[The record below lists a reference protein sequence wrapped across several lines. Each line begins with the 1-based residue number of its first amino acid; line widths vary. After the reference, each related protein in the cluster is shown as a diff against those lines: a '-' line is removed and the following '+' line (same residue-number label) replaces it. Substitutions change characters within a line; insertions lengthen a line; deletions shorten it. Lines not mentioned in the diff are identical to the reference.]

1 MNSNKS
7 IMHALWVQVKELG
20 SKSYLWIFS
29 NFFTWVIVLTLS
41 LRKRKRMSHD
51 NGIAGTGSIRVV
63 DDQKFPAHEFFK
75 PGMVLPARI
84 RHASATFLDDA
95 MNCIRSMSIK
105 FSDHHFKSPFDL
117 EMNTGEISLFWSAY
131 SFFKFAQLR
140 EEKYGVEYINYY
152 KKYPEG
158 LTGAEVALRQNP
170 DSFHDLRYYAKTPFL
185 FIGEDKIK
193 RYAKYHIKPF
203 DDIPETGIIKNP
215 DAIDIGN
222 QRILPHETRGRNYLK
237 EEYEQRVKEKPVK
250 YMLQIQTR
258 IAQDDDDP
266 EIFNNMVPWNDKAHP
281 WHDLAVIEITET
293 LDWKESTLTSFS
305 LKNMPKTLGYI
316 PAKSIYDYNSLNY
329 MRAHSETAR
338 KARLLS
344 YKLFGFP
351 NSIPNDED
359 RNSEDWTKIQKNKRS
374 NFLN

>member
-1 MNSNKS
+1 MKTNQTLG
-7 IMHALWVQVKELG
+7 HAFIVKAGETG
-20 SKSYLWIFS
+20 SKIYLWIFS
-29 NFFTWVIVLTLS
+29 VFFTWVIVLTLS

-51 NGIAGTGSIRVV
+51 NGIAGIGSVKIVE
-63 DDQKFPAHEFFK
+63 DQKFPRHPFFK
-75 PGMVLPARI
+75 PGKVFPARV

-158 LTGAEVALRQNP
+158 LKGAEVALRRDP
-170 DSFHDLRYYAKTPFL
+170 KSFHDLRYYAKTPFL
-185 FIGEDKIK
+185 FIGDDKIK
-193 RYAKYHIKPF
+193 RYAKYHLKPF
-203 DDIPETGIIKNP
+203 DNIPETGIINNP
-215 DAIDIGN
+215 DAVDIGN
-222 QRILPHETRGRNYLK
+222 QRVLPHEKRGRNYLK
-237 EEYEQRVKEKPVK
+237 EEYEKRVKEQPIK

-266 EIFNNMVPWNDKAHP
+266 EIFNNMIPWDDKAHP
-281 WHDLAVIEITET
+281 WYDLAVIEINST
-293 LDWKESTLTSFS
+293 LDWKESTMTSFS
-305 LKNMPKTLGYI
+305 LNNMPKSLGYI

-351 NSIPNDED
+351 NAIPNDDD
-359 RNSEDWTKIQKNKRS
+359 RNSEDWSKIQKNKRS
-374 NFLN
+374 NFMN